1 MKPRIGDI
9 WLDSEGEHSVVIGFE
24 KWGDGTESSRRTKVN
39 LYVLD
44 SSYVRDGEED
54 FTHVEINNF
63 GPDKYMHTLVS
74 RIDNAKEED

>member
-9 WLDSEGEHSVVIGFE
+9 WLDNEGEHSVVLGFE
-24 KWGDGTESSRRTKVN
+24 PYHADEPDRIKVS

-44 SSYVRDGEED
+44 SHYVKDGGED
-54 FTHVEINNF
+54 YTFIEIYQF
-63 GPDKYMHTLVS
+63 GPNKYMHTLVS

>member
-9 WLDSEGEHSVVIGFE
+9 WLDEEGEHSLVLGFE
-24 KWGDGTESSRRTKVN
+24 PYNEGQPERIKVS

-44 SSYVRDGEED
+44 SHYVKDGGED
-54 FTHVEINNF
+54 YTFVEIDAF
-63 GPDKYMHTLVS
+63 GPDRYMYKLIS